1 MRPPDKIQDNL
12 CRVEISICSNF
23 QKMSGYLESRFVFG
37 NSGHNGVDT
46 CCMTPEHSATWLVK
60 KVGGEGGGREE
71 AVLDPYGSQLK
82 LIGKSF

>member
-1 MRPPDKIQDNL
+1 M
-12 CRVEISICSNF
+12 ISVIRE
-23 QKMSGYLESRFVFG
+23 SGYAAPFRTHPGTWNQVFVFG
-37 NSGHNGVDT
+37 NPGHNGVDT
-46 CCMTPEHSATWLVK
+46 CCITPEHSATWLVK

>member
-1 MRPPDKIQDNL
+1 M
-12 CRVEISICSNF
+12 
-23 QKMSGYLESRFVFG
+23 FVFG
-37 NSGHNGVDT
+37 NPGHNGVDT

>member
-1 MRPPDKIQDNL
+1 MVRK
-12 CRVEISICSNF
+12 
-23 QKMSGYLESRFVFG
+23 SGYVAPFRRHPGTWNQVFAFGSR
-37 NSGHNGVDT
+37 GHNGVDT
-46 CCMTPEHSATWLVK
+46 CCMSPEHSATWLVK

>member
-1 MRPPDKIQDNL
+1 MVRK
-12 CRVEISICSNF
+12 
-23 QKMSGYLESRFVFG
+23 SGYVAPFRRHPGTWNQVFALG
-37 NSGHNGVDT
+37 SPGHNGVDT

-60 KVGGEGGGREE
+60 KVVGLGGGWEE